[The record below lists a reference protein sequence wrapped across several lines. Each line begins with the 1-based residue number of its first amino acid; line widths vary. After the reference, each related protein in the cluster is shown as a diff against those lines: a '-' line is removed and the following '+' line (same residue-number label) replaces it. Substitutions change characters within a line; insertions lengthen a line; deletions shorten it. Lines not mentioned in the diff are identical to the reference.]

1 MTINHDT
8 ENTIYKLNLQIQ
20 NITTELEAI
29 KMFVKG
35 QLYLIKKSTDEIGQ
49 QSEPQRNKEFIKL
62 LQQQKKTLWKKTNQ
76 KLLQFK
82 CSLKIRII

>member
-1 MTINHDT
+1 MEVTINHDT

-76 KLLQFK
+76 KLL
-82 CSLKIRII
+82 

>member
-76 KLLQFK
+76 KLL
-82 CSLKIRII
+82 

>member
-35 QLYLIKKSTDEIGQ
+35 QLYLMKKSTDEIGQ

-76 KLLQFK
+76 KLL
-82 CSLKIRII
+82 